1 MNSRSDKGLND
12 KTNLSFTSS
21 NSSFSKCVR
30 NHHIFL
36 SNSDSNLNDPTCLI
50 DGRQTSSPACDTSS
64 RNTLNTGS
72 TYEFSWCTWSSCSA
86 SGDAG
91 GALKC
96 TGTGSKVYVE
106 RCSFSSCSAYKQ
118 GGAIHTSSIHTLD
131 VKDSLFYAC
140 SSSTKEN
147 DEGSGAMW
155 IYGIQQKLSI
165 SETSF
170 ISCTT
175 KASGGACIIQKC
187 SSNIKGQIINQCR
200 CIHCNATDMSPD
212 GGALYIPTS
221 TELIGLEECLFS
233 LCHSLYG
240 GALDHSLS
248 NYKEHTYPIRYC
260 FFNKNTVSE
269 SGYGNDVVLRNHLLD
284 NNNPVL
290 QHSFS
295 TSTSIRVGYYYNSNW
310 YKNDFNWLPHVV
322 R

>member
-1 MNSRSDKGLND
+1 MRN
-12 KTNLSFTSS
+12 NLPFLYAS
-21 NSSFSKCVR
+21 N
-30 NHHIFL
+30 N
-36 SNSDSNLNDPTCLI
+36 NQNDPSCLI
-50 DGRQTSSPACDTSS
+50 DERQSSSPTCNTSS
-64 RNTLNTGS
+64 RNILNSGS
-72 TYEFSWCTWSSCSA
+72 KYEFNLCTWNSCSA

-96 TGTGSKVYVE
+96 TRTGTKVCIDS
-106 RCSFSSCSAYKQ
+106 CSFISCSAYKQ

-131 VKDSLFYAC
+131 MKRSFFHKC
-140 SSSTKEN
+140 STSTTSDN
-147 DEGSGAMW
+147 HGSGAIW
-155 IYGIQQKLSI
+155 IYGIHEQLSI
-165 SETSF
+165 SKNDF
-170 ISCTT
+170 ISCTS
-175 KASGGACIIQKC
+175 KASGGASIIQQC
-187 SSNIKGQIINQCR
+187 SSNVKGQIINQCR
-200 CIHCNATDMSPD
+200 CIQCNATDMSPD

-221 TELIGLEECLFS
+221 TELIGLEDCLFS